1 MEIRKHRLGVED
13 ADLDDLLEVE
23 DEIMD
28 DAEIEV
34 ASDYVEDEEFMED
47 VIWKKGNRGKRAID
61 DDEDGDEADSNSDE
75 GDAADDNEDN
85 ESASV
90 PTKKR
95 SRKEQK
101 KLKEKLKKN
110 KKKRDSS

>member
-1 MEIRKHRLGVED
+1 MEIRKHRLGVDD

-34 ASDYVEDEEFMED
+34 ASDDVEDEEFMED
-47 VIWKKGNRGKRAID
+47 VIGKKGNRGKRAID
-61 DDEDGDEADSNSDE
+61 DDEADSNSDE
-75 GDAADDNEDN
+75 GDAADDNEEN

-90 PTKKR
+90 PMKKR
-95 SRKEQK
+95 SRKE
-101 KLKEKLKKN
+101 
-110 KKKRDSS
+110 

>member
-1 MEIRKHRLGVED
+1 MEIRKHRLGVDD

-34 ASDYVEDEEFMED
+34 ASDDVEDEEFMED
-47 VIWKKGNRGKRAID
+47 VIGKKGNRGKRAID

-75 GDAADDNEDN
+75 GDAADDNEEN

-90 PTKKR
+90 PMKKR
-95 SRKEQK
+95 SRKE
-101 KLKEKLKKN
+101 
-110 KKKRDSS
+110 